1 MANVTQK
8 INLAALKHVEME
20 LPRKDGTKVK
30 GMFIP
35 YEANH
40 VFISEK
46 GGRNIDLISF
56 ELKEK
61 KEWGTHMTKQS
72 LPKDVREKM
81 TQEERDS
88 MPIFGN
94 LNLDSS
100 NSNKEASTNVAPGQ
114 VFDPS
119 KEFIGDDLPF

>member
-20 LPRKDGTKVK
+20 FPKTDGTKIK

-40 VFISEK
+40 IFVSDK
-46 GGRNIDLISF
+46 GSRNIDLISF

-81 TQEERDS
+81 TDEEKNA

-94 LNLDSS
+94 LNLDSQKAATESSS
-100 NSNKEASTNVAPGQ
+100 NAAPGG
-114 VFDPS
+114 VFDPTTTC
-119 KEFIGDDLPF
+119 GDDLPF

>member
-20 LPRKDGTKVK
+20 LKRKDGSTVK

-40 VFISEK
+40 VFVSDK

-72 LPKDVREKM
+72 LPKEVREKM
-81 TQEERDS
+81 TDEEKNA

-94 LNLDSS
+94 LNLDSG
-100 NSNKEASTNVAPGQ
+100 NSNKEASTNLAPGH
-114 VFDPS
+114 VINPEDFA
-119 KEFIGDDLPF
+119 DDLPF

>member
-1 MANVTQK
+1 
-8 INLAALKHVEME
+8 ME
-20 LPRKDGTKVK
+20 LKKSDGTTVK

-40 VFISEK
+40 IFVSEK

-56 ELKEK
+56 EYKEK
-61 KEWGTHMTKQS
+61 KDWGTHMTKQS

-81 TQEERDS
+81 TEQEQKD

-94 LNLDSS
+94 LNIDGSQG
-100 NSNKEASTNVAPGQ
+100 NKEASTNAAPGK
-114 VFDPS
+114 VFDPNQ
-119 KEFIGDDLPF
+119 EINADDLPF

>member
-20 LPRKDGTKVK
+20 LKKSDGTTIK

-40 VFISEK
+40 IFVSDK

-81 TQEERDS
+81 TEQEQKD

-94 LNLDSS
+94 LNIDGSQG
-100 NSNKEASTNVAPGQ
+100 NKEASTNAAPGK
-114 VFDPS
+114 VFDPTQ
-119 KEFIGDDLPF
+119 EINADDLPF

>member
-20 LPRKDGTKVK
+20 LKSKDGSTVK

-40 VFISEK
+40 VFVSDK

-56 ELKEK
+56 EYKEK

-81 TQEERDS
+81 TDEEKNA
-88 MPIFGN
+88 MPIFAHHIVTG
-94 LNLDSS
+94 
-100 NSNKEASTNVAPGQ
+100 KQ
-114 VFDPS
+114 
-119 KEFIGDDLPF
+119 IGRAHV